1 MPTIRKILVPVDFS
15 DASRSAASYAIE
27 LAEQLAAGDASV
39 SVDALH
45 AWQLAGFAT
54 PTSELAKDTERQL
67 RAELDGFLGE
77 LGAKVPVRSHL
88 RLGVPYQEIVQAA
101 KEYESDLVI
110 MGTTGKTGL
119 EHFLIGS
126 VAERVVRA
134 APVPVL
140 TVRLPAR

>member
-15 DASRSAASYAIE
+15 DASKGAATYAVE
-27 LAEQLAAGDASV
+27 LAGQLAAGDASV

-67 RAELDGFLGE
+67 HAELEAFVGA
-77 LGAKVPVRSHL
+77 LGARVPVRTHL

-101 KEYESDLVI
+101 KDYESDLVI

-119 EHFLIGS
+119 EHFLVGS

-140 TVRLPAR
+140 TVRAR